1 MNIINIILLA
11 ILLISFIS
19 GMQKGFLASLLATL
33 GFVAA
38 WLIASSLCSTL
49 ANHFMNSSFKEAL
62 AGLDPFRE
70 LVAKLGENA
79 NAVCNGAASSLN
91 GICETLTEASVP
103 KAVIDA
109 FRGNA
114 ASASFAALTIG
125 ECLTQTIWQ
134 STFNVISFVIVFA
147 IAYAALILVVNLI
160 NNMFRLPK
168 LRGVDGLLGGVFGV
182 VRGYAVICLIAAV
195 VPMIYTALDSSVVQ
209 TLFADSSMGTF
220 FLNGDS
226 LLSDLFRISSQ
237 IENVMREMPKVI
249 V

>member
-11 ILLISFIS
+11 ILAISFIS

-38 WLIASSLCSTL
+38 WLIASSLYSTL

-62 AGLDPFRE
+62 NGLDPFRE
-70 LVAKLGENA
+70 LVAKLGDSA
-79 NAVCNGAASSLN
+79 NVVCNGAASTLN

-103 KAVIDA
+103 KAMVEA
-109 FRGNA
+109 FRSNA
-114 ASASFAALTIG
+114 AGASFAAVTIG

-134 STFNVISFVIVFA
+134 STFNVVSFVIVFA
-147 IAYAALILVVNLI
+147 IAYAALILVVNLF

-168 LRGVDGLLGGVFGV
+168 LRGVDALLGGVFGV
-182 VRGYAVICLIAAV
+182 VRGYAILCLIAAV
-195 VPMIYTALDSSVVQ
+195 IPMVYTALDSSVVQ
-209 TLFADSSMGTF
+209 TLFDDSSMGAF
-220 FLNGDS
+220 FLNGES
-226 LLSDLFRISSQ
+226 LLSDLFRVSSQ
-237 IENVMREMPKVI
+237 LDKVMRSMPKII

>member
-11 ILLISFIS
+11 ILAISFIS

-38 WLIASSLCSTL
+38 WLIASSLYSTL

-62 AGLDPFRE
+62 NGLDPFRE
-70 LVAKLGENA
+70 LVAKLGDSA
-79 NAVCNGAASSLN
+79 NVVCNGAASTLN

-103 KAVIDA
+103 KAMVEA
-109 FRGNA
+109 FRSNA
-114 ASASFAALTIG
+114 AGASFAAVTIG

-134 STFNVISFVIVFA
+134 STFNVVSFVIVFA
-147 IAYAALILVVNLI
+147 IAYAALILVVNLF

-168 LRGVDGLLGGVFGV
+168 LRGVDALLGGVFGV
-182 VRGYAVICLIAAV
+182 VRGYAILCLIAAV
-195 VPMIYTALDSSVVQ
+195 IPMVYTALDSSVVQ
-209 TLFADSSMGTF
+209 TLFEGSSMGAF
-220 FLNGDS
+220 FLNGES
-226 LLSDLFRISSQ
+226 LLSDLFRVSSQ
-237 IENVMREMPKVI
+237 LDKVMRSMPKII